1 MCFAF
6 LFFCFIVSTFNSE
19 TIRSLLNFFMFFRF
33 FCFFI
38 FFVFIFCFL
47 VRRTKETSPPPS
59 GPRSSPF
66 ADSSSSSTS
75 SSPSLAVSQLAALED
90 EVDDQR
96 RRRRKRAIERSVRSG
111 SGFAAGK
118 DRRREMGVKRTNRRR
133 GKDNREEEDAFG
145 RTANLRQKL
154 LAEEQERE
162 EDMQIMLEY
171 LESKASGDFD
181 DEELAAEEEEVVVEI
196 LTSLHRN
203 LSVEFERNQNALLE
217 GMENGSGGD
226 GGDDSLAVEGD
237 FLEQFRSIMD
247 VSDEEWKQISEGAVE
262 DIRKAKRKLRR
273 RYPHLIQDT
282 AEEKKKMNQAAVD
295 LKAITLLNHEDR
307 QKELLRLLKF

>member
-1 MCFAF
+1 MGRRRRPFQSSSRGRGRAGDF
-6 LFFCFIVSTFNSE
+6 TRKILGE
-19 TIRSLLNFFMFFRF
+19 SLQEENASDTSRTQERREREGGYQ
-33 FCFFI
+33 
-38 FFVFIFCFL
+38 
-47 VRRTKETSPPPS
+47 RRTKETSPPPS

-226 GGDDSLAVEGD
+226 GGGDSLAVEGD

-262 DIRKAKRKLRR
+262 DIRKEKESKAKQSKAKESKGKERKG
-273 RYPHLIQDT
+273 
-282 AEEKKKMNQAAVD
+282 
-295 LKAITLLNHEDR
+295 
-307 QKELLRLLKF
+307 KERKG